1 MANNKNTNTMTNQL
15 AIQDFTL
22 EQIETL
28 INQLWEA
35 IEIELDPIQK
45 IRINQ
50 LRAKCVCFRDTMK
63 KK

>member
-1 MANNKNTNTMTNQL
+1 MTNQL
-15 AIQDFTL
+15 AIQDFTI

-28 INQLWEA
+28 INQLWDA

-50 LRAKCVCFRDTMK
+50 LRAKCVCFRDTMLK
-63 KK
+63 K